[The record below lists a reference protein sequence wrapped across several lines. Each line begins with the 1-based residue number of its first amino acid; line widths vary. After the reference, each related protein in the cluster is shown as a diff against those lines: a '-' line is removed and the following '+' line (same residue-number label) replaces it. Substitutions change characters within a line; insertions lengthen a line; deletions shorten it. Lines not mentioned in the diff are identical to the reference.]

1 MIHLPLRNQEN
12 PVMTRLPHNIDPIMI
27 AARGPVRAED
37 ISEPSRFAWEV
48 LRRKQ
53 DYRAARAR
61 SILVRKGDASV
72 ELIEAPEADSRWGLC
87 FR

>member
-1 MIHLPLRNQEN
+1 
-12 PVMTRLPHNIDPIMI
+12 MTRLAHNIEPVMI
-27 AARGPVRAED
+27 AARGPIGAED

-61 SILVRKGDASV
+61 SILVRNGGAPV
-72 ELIEAPEADSRWGLC
+72 ELIEAPKADSRWGLC